1 MDKANCNDSDQPR
14 LTHAHPKA
22 SQETLIG
29 EAGVHLVISKLLAW
43 RIPTREA
50 MAGLPYDIIADD
62 ENAGL
67 LRIQVKTTT
76 RLYGRKLRFRMRRGF
91 YYSRRG
97 TFDYEATDF
106 DIAAFVHLPAGKL
119 CFWVAP
125 RRSIAIYPEWLT
137 PPDVEYKTW
146 LLALEHYERLRT
158 KRAVRLL
165 PACDATPV
173 TPSGSSTP
181 SVPPKTGPS
190 AALPRILPP
199 ADRSTAQ

>member
-1 MDKANCNDSDQPR
+1 MDKATCNHSDQPR
-14 LTHAHPKA
+14 LRHAPPKA

-50 MAGLPYDIIADD
+50 MAGLPYDIIADV

-76 RLYGRKLRFRMRRGF
+76 RLYGRKLRFRMQRGF

-97 TFDYEATDF
+97 IFDYEKTDF
-106 DIAAFVHLPAGKL
+106 DMAAFVYLPAGKL
-119 CFWVAP
+119 CFWAAP
-125 RRSIAIYPEWLT
+125 GRSIAIYPEWLA

-146 LLALEHYERLRT
+146 LLALEHYERFRT
-158 KRAVRLL
+158 KPTALLL
-165 PACDATPV
+165 PACDAMPV
-173 TPSGSSTP
+173 IPSGASTP
-181 SVPPKTGPS
+181 SVPPKSGPS
-190 AALPRILPP
+190 APLPRILPP
-199 ADRSTAQ
+199 C